1 VCAPSVIEHVSVEL
15 SRRRFLQAA
24 GVAAAS
30 ILLPWRLAPAQ
41 AASPEAARSLSF
53 THVADLTHTL
63 TPDFPV
69 FPSFE
74 GPKLETRYTVERD
87 GFYARQWVVAEHT
100 GTHLDAPAHFVA
112 GPDMW
117 TADQIPLENLV
128 APLVVVSIEERAA
141 RDHDAQVTV
150 DDLLAWERE
159 HGPIPKGA
167 AVCMYSGWERR
178 LANPVTF
185 TNADSGG
192 TMHFP
197 GFSLEAAQFL
207 VHEREVVGIGVDT
220 LSLDIG
226 PSTDFAVHLE
236 VLGASKWGLENL
248 ANLATVPP
256 AGATLIAGV
265 PKVQGAS
272 GGPTRVLAVW

>member
-1 VCAPSVIEHVSVEL
+1 VCAPAVIQHVATEL
-15 SRRRFLQAA
+15 SRRRFLEAA
-24 GVAAAS
+24 GAAAAAL
-30 ILLPWRLAPAQ
+30 LLPWREASAQ
-41 AASPEAARSLSF
+41 AAPAPSGRSLSF
-53 THVADLTHTL
+53 THLADLTHTL
-63 TPDFPV
+63 TPHFPV
-69 FPSFE
+69 FPSFDS
-74 GPKLETRYTVERD
+74 PRLETRYTVERD
-87 GFYARQWVVAEHT
+87 GFYAREWIVAEHS

-112 GPDMW
+112 GPDLW
-117 TADQIPLENLV
+117 TADQIPLENLI

-150 DDLLAWERE
+150 DDLIAWERQ
-159 HGPIPKGA
+159 HGPIPQGA

-185 TNADSGG
+185 TNADSMG

-197 GFSLEAAQFL
+197 GFSFEAAQFL
-207 VHEREVVGIGVDT
+207 VHERQVAGIGVDT

-236 VLGASKWGLENL
+236 VLGANKWGLENL

-256 AGATLIAGV
+256 AGGTLIAAP
-265 PKVQGAS
+265 PKVEGAS
-272 GGPTRVLAVW
+272 GGPLRVLAVW